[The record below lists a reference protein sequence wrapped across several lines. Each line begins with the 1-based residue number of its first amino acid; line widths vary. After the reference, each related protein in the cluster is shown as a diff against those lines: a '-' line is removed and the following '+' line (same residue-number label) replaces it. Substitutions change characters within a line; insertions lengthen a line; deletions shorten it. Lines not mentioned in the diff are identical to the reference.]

1 MNNKR
6 CTILWHL
13 LQWKSSTQ
21 VERLI
26 SATRSSLDSD
36 MPVSVVDI
44 NKAEKAVKTE
54 EAPKAAVKVIDRR
67 WHIWLLL

>member
-6 CTILWHL
+6 CNILWHL
-13 LQWKSSTQ
+13 NQWKSSTQ
-21 VERLI
+21 VEKLI

-44 NKAEKAVKTE
+44 SKADKGAESSS
-54 EAPKAAVKVIDRR
+54 
-67 WHIWLLL
+67 